1 MNTLQPYQQRV
12 VEEYSELFK
21 KTQALGIFFGT
32 KTYLAL
38 DKAEQDRLSKQW
50 QLMQQLGLVLSERIT
65 AFNTVPDPTQEIRDS
80 GLRFAITLIVHGE
93 ADEFGFSEGT
103 VTALKR
109 VLAKRG
115 IEIKNFDGRE
125 WIFKG

>member
-12 VEEYSELFK
+12 VDEYSELFK

-50 QLMQQLGLVLSERIT
+50 QLMQQLGLVLSERI
-65 AFNTVPDPTQEIRDS
+65 ASFNSHDSNERYLRDS
-80 GLRFAITLIVHGE
+80 GLHFVMALVDQGA
-93 ADEFGFSEGT
+93 ADESGFSEGV
-103 VTALKR
+103 VTALKKR
-109 VLAKRG
+109 LVKKGIKVL
-115 IEIKNFDGRE
+115 NFSYTEDKE
-125 WIFKG
+125 